1 MKRSV
6 VIFLTSV
13 LLLTSCAS
21 RTAATGTLEYAIK
34 EGSSSTAHKDTDGAK
49 SHPLEGSPDTTK
61 LESAPEQESEP
72 EYVAPIPDGEW
83 KLLLVND
90 RHTIPE
96 TFEPE
101 LEEVQ
106 GIYRMDARVAPMMRQ
121 MIADAKSQ
129 GVDLMV
135 CSAYRPYSSQ
145 QRNFEASVTRYMQ
158 AGYSR
163 EQAEAETLRLIAAP
177 GSSEHQTGLAAD
189 IVTPMYQA
197 LDDGYAETKAA
208 RWLKANASSYG
219 FILRY
224 PEDKVALTHI
234 EFEPWH
240 YRYVGEE
247 AAREIMAQGMCLEE
261 YLGE

>member
-1 MKRSV
+1 MKKYV
-6 VIFLTSV
+6 AILFISV
-13 LLLTSCAS
+13 LLLGGCAG
-21 RTAATGTLEYAIK
+21 RATATEADLQSVVEKQAQNLVLENEEAGK
-34 EGSSSTAHKDTDGAK
+34 PK
-49 SHPLEGSPDTTK
+49 
-61 LESAPEQESEP
+61 QEP

-90 RHTIPE
+90 THMIPE

-106 GIYRMDARVAPMMRQ
+106 GVYRMDRRVASIMRQ
-121 MIADAKSQ
+121 MIADAKNQ
-129 GVDLMV
+129 GVELMV

-145 QRNFEASVTRYMQ
+145 QRNFEASVTRYVQ

-163 EQAEAETLRLIAAP
+163 EQAEIETLRLIAAP

-189 IVTPMYQA
+189 IVTPSYQS
-197 LDDGYAETKAA
+197 LDDGYAETAAA
-208 RWLKANASSYG
+208 RWLKANAASYG

-224 PEDKVALTHI
+224 PADKTEITHI
-234 EFEPWH
+234 DFEPWH

-247 AAREIMAQGMCLEE
+247 AAKEIMEKGICLEE

>member
-1 MKRSV
+1 MKRV
-6 VIFLTSV
+6 VFFV
-13 LLLTSCAS
+13 AFLLLTAGCAK
-21 RTAATGTLEYAIK
+21 RTVAADYETGRVRIDPPAV
-34 EGSSSTAHKDTDGAK
+34 S
-49 SHPLEGSPDTTK
+49 SHPLGGTPA
-61 LESAPEQESEP
+61 LPPAESDP
-72 EYVAPIPDGEW
+72 EYVSPIPEGDW

-90 RHTIPE
+90 RHTISE
-96 TFEPE
+96 QFEPE

-106 GIYRMDARVAPMMRQ
+106 GVYKMDARVAPVMRQ
-121 MIADAKSQ
+121 MIADAKNQ

-145 QRNFEASVTRYMQ
+145 LRNFEASVARYIQ

-163 EQAEAETLRLIAAP
+163 EQAETETLRLIAAP

-189 IVTPMYQA
+189 IVTPAYQS
-197 LDDGYAETKAA
+197 LDDGYAETAA
-208 RWLKANASSYG
+208 AHWLKANAAGYG

-224 PEDKVALTHI
+224 PSDKTEFTHI
-234 EFEPWH
+234 DFEPWH

-247 AAREIMAQGMCLEE
+247 AAREIMSQGICLEE

>member
-1 MKRSV
+1 MEGYEKMKRALV
-6 VIFLTSV
+6 FLIM
-13 LLLTSCAS
+13 LNLLTTGCVS
-21 RTAATGTLEYAIK
+21 RTVAQAGKGKISQPVPVSQA
-34 EGSSSTAHKDTDGAK
+34 
-49 SHPLEGSPDTTK
+49 HPLDQEEKEPD
-61 LESAPEQESEP
+61 
-72 EYVAPIPDGEW
+72 YVPPIPDGEW

-90 RHTIPE
+90 RNTISE
-96 TFEPE
+96 DFEPA

-106 GIYRMDARVAPMMRQ
+106 GVYRMDARVASIMRQ

-129 GVDLMV
+129 GVDLLV

-163 EQAEAETLRLIAAP
+163 EQAETQTLRLIAAP

-189 IVTPMYQA
+189 IVTPAYQS
-197 LDDGYAETKAA
+197 LDNGYADTAAA
-208 RWLKANASSYG
+208 RWLKANAASYG

-224 PEDKVALTHI
+224 PADKQDITHI
-234 EFEPWH
+234 DFEPWH

-247 AAREIMAQGMCLEE
+247 AAKVIMEKGICLEE
-261 YLGE
+261 YLGQ